1 MSTQPDSVPLRTKLL
16 FIAELAEGA
25 ERYDDVIVQIKTII
39 KKFGPRLTNDERN
52 FLSVAYKNLTN
63 TLRNSW
69 RTVDTVGKLEA
80 SRPTVVARKVMLIQK
95 QRVKI
100 EKELSDVCKDIVH
113 LLDSKLLPAVEKG
126 EERVFYSKMK
136 GDYYRYLAEFSRPED
151 FEHYAK
157 ESLDAYRSAYRHA
170 LVTLEPIHPT
180 RLGLALNFAVFY
192 HDVKKSPDR
201 ACHLAK
207 SAFDDAVLSP
217 QASDPGLAQTIREAL
232 QILQLLKDD
241 LIAWSKEIPDDG
253 ERYN

>member
-1 MSTQPDSVPLRTKLL
+1 MSPQPSKIPLRAKLL

-25 ERYDDVIVQIKTII
+25 ERYEDVVIQIKTII
-39 KKFGPRLTNDERN
+39 EKFGPRLTNDERN
-52 FLSVAYKNLTN
+52 FLSVAYKNMTN
-63 TLRNSW
+63 NLRNSW
-69 RTVDTVGKLEA
+69 RVVDTVGKIEA
-80 SRPTVVARKVMLIQK
+80 SRPAIVARKVMLIQK
-95 QRVKI
+95 QRMKI
-100 EKELSDVCKDIVH
+100 ERELADVCRDIVN
-113 LLDSKLLPAVEKG
+113 LLNSKLLPAAEKG

-151 FEHYAK
+151 FERYAK
-157 ESLDAYRSAYRHA
+157 ESLDAYKSAYRHA
-170 LVTLEPIHPT
+170 LETLDPIHPT

-217 QASDPGLAQTIREAL
+217 QATDPDLTQTIRDAL

-241 LIAWSKEIPDDG
+241 LIAWSKEIPEDG
-253 ERYN
+253 DH